1 MIHYIIQKIK
11 YIISFSKQSVVVK
24 TPEEIDTTVD
34 LPILIES
41 VPTIDPV
48 VIPEPEVIPEPVV
61 VNKNITLK
69 SKAQLNAMTK
79 DKLEAYGRTLGIELD
94 KRKTKSV
101 LIEQLLNHASV
112 KGE

>member
-11 YIISFSKQSVVVK
+11 HIISFNKQSVAVK
-24 TPEEIDTTVD
+24 TPEPIDAPAV

-41 VPTIDPV
+41 VPT
-48 VIPEPEVIPEPVV
+48 PEPMIIPEPVV
-61 VNKNITLK
+61 ITKNINLK
-69 SKAQLNAMTK
+69 SKTELNAMTK
-79 DKLEAYGRTLGIELD
+79 DKLEAYGRTIGIELD

-101 LIEQLLNHASV
+101 LIQQLLNHASV